1 MRKNLI
7 VNGGLVVVAAAIGV
21 GAYANIGSGASTA
34 TTRETV
40 VTAKRGVV
48 LSSVSST
55 GNVEATSDL
64 SVSFQQTGKVTG
76 IFVKQG
82 DHVSTGQQLAQID
95 DTQQHAALLS
105 AQASLASAEANLAG
119 VLRGET
125 SVERAQDA
133 AGLAS
138 AVQSVASAQSGL
150 SHAQQSAS
158 ANVTKY
164 QQQIDQSQVQVD
176 SAESSLAAA
185 KSALDRAKSAMST
198 LQTSYDPNASSSE
211 DPDARVNRYKLDQV
225 TCGVHSGTPGYHTA
239 DGVDCSQIVNLISFA
254 TAVQTSESS
263 YGQAQTAVSTAQ
275 SSLTS
280 AQQAQTAGKL
290 QDQQAIDNAQ
300 NQLNAANLQYQ
311 STAAGNAVKE
321 QPAKPENVA
330 QARAS
335 VTSAQQQLTSAQQNE
350 DQTVLTAPAAG
361 TVASVSGTVG
371 QYSSS
376 GSGGASSS
384 ASSSSSTSSS
394 STSSSSSSGFIELT
408 NVASLDVKVGF
419 TETDAPKV
427 HIGQEATITLDAL
440 TGQTFTGRILSL
452 DTNQTVVSN
461 VVTYYAKVGFDSA
474 SSSIKPGMT
483 ASVDVVLDKRDDV
496 VTLPTTA
503 VPTSGTSATVTVR
516 GSDGKD
522 ASRSITIGL
531 RGDSSVEITAGLS
544 VGDQVVETSSAAS
557 ATATGFPG
565 GGGGPAGGGLGG
577 GGLGGGVGR

>member
-21 GAYANIGSGASTA
+21 GAYANIGTGASTS

-40 VTAKRGVV
+40 VTAKQGVV

-55 GNVEATSDL
+55 GNVEAGSDL
-64 SVSFQQTGKVTG
+64 SVSFQQTGKVTA

-82 DHVSTGQQLAQID
+82 DRVTAGQQLAQID

-105 AQASLASAEANLAG
+105 AQASLASAQANLAG

-138 AVQSVASAQSGL
+138 AAQSVASAQSGL
-150 SHAQQSAS
+150 THAQQSAS

-164 QQQIDQSQVQVD
+164 QQQIDQAQAQVD
-176 SAESSLAAA
+176 SAESSLA
-185 KSALDRAKSAMST
+185 SAQSAFDRAKSAMST
-198 LQTSYDPNASSSE
+198 LQTSYDHNASSSE
-211 DPDARVNRYKLDQV
+211 DPDARANRYKLDQV
-225 TCGVHSGTPGYHTA
+225 TCGAHSGTPGYHTA
-239 DGVDCSQIVNLISFA
+239 DGVDCSQIVNLIAFA
-254 TAVQTSESS
+254 TGVQTSASS
-263 YGQAQTAVSTAQ
+263 YSQAQTAVSTAQ

-280 AQQAQTAGKL
+280 AQQLQSAGKL

-311 STAAGNAVKE
+311 STVAGNAVKQ
-321 QPAKPENVA
+321 QPAKPENIA
-330 QARAS
+330 QSRAS
-335 VTSAQQQLTSAQQNE
+335 VTSAQQQLASAQQNE

-376 GSGGASSS
+376 GGGASSS
-384 ASSSSSTSSS
+384 AASSSSSSSS
-394 STSSSSSSGFIELT
+394 STSSSSSSGFVQLT
-408 NVASLDVKVGF
+408 NVVNLDVKVGF

-427 HIGQEATITLDAL
+427 HIGQAATITLDAL

-461 VVTYYAKVGFDSA
+461 VVTYYAKVGFDST

-483 ASVDVVLDKRDDV
+483 AAVDVVLDKRDDV

-522 ASRSITIGL
+522 TSRSITIGL
-531 RGDSSVEITAGLS
+531 RGDSAVEITAGLNA
-544 VGDQVVETSSAAS
+544 GDRVVETSSTAS

-565 GGGGPAGGGLGG
+565 GRGGPAGGGLGG
-577 GGLGGGVGR
+577 GLGG

>member
-1 MRKNLI
+1 
-7 VNGGLVVVAAAIGV
+7 
-21 GAYANIGSGASTA
+21 
-34 TTRETV
+34 
-40 VTAKRGVV
+40 
-48 LSSVSST
+48 
-55 GNVEATSDL
+55 
-64 SVSFQQTGKVTG
+64 
-76 IFVKQG
+76 
-82 DHVSTGQQLAQID
+82 
-95 DTQQHAALLS
+95 
-105 AQASLASAEANLAG
+105 
-119 VLRGET
+119 
-125 SVERAQDA
+125 
-133 AGLAS
+133 
-138 AVQSVASAQSGL
+138 
-150 SHAQQSAS
+150 
-158 ANVTKY
+158 
-164 QQQIDQSQVQVD
+164 
-176 SAESSLAAA
+176 
-185 KSALDRAKSAMST
+185 MST

-211 DPDARVNRYKLDQV
+211 GPDARANRYKLDQV

-254 TAVQTSESS
+254 TGVQTAESS
-263 YGQAQTAVSTAQ
+263 YMQAQSSVTTAQ

-280 AQQAQTAGKL
+280 AQQGQTAGTL

-311 STAAGNAVKE
+311 STVAGNAVKE

-335 VTSAQQQLTSAQQNE
+335 VTSAQQQLSSAQQNE

-376 GSGGASSS
+376 GGGGASSS
-384 ASSSSSTSSS
+384 TASSSSSSSSS

-408 NVASLDVKVGF
+408 NVASLDVRVGF

-427 HIGQEATITLDAL
+427 RIGQEATITLDAL
-440 TGQTFTGRILSL
+440 TGQTFTGQILSL

-483 ASVDVVLDKRDDV
+483 ASVDVVLDKRDDA
-496 VTLPTTA
+496 VTLPTSA

-522 ASRSITIGL
+522 TSRTITIGL
-531 RGDSSVEITAGLS
+531 RGDSAVEITAGLS

-565 GGGGPAGGGLGG
+565 GGGGAGGGGLGG
-577 GGLGGGVGR
+577 GGLGGGVGG

>member
-7 VNGGLVVVAAAIGV
+7 VNGGLVVIAAAIGV
-21 GAYANIGSGASTA
+21 GAYANIGSGASTSSS
-34 TTRETV
+34 TRETV

-64 SVSFQQTGKVTG
+64 SVSFQQAGKVTA

-82 DHVSTGQQLAQID
+82 DHVTAGQQLAQID

-105 AQASLASAEANLAG
+105 AQASLASAQANLAG

-125 SVERAQDA
+125 SYERAQDA

-138 AVQSVASAQSGL
+138 AVQSVASAQSGVT
-150 SHAQQSAS
+150 HAQQSAA

-164 QQQIDQSQVQVD
+164 QQQIDQAQSQLD
-176 SAESSLAAA
+176 TAESSVASA
-185 KSALDRAKSAMST
+185 KDTIDRAKSALST
-198 LQTSYDPNASSSE
+198 LQTSYDPNGSSSE

-254 TAVQTSESS
+254 TGVQTSESS
-263 YGQAQTAVSTAQ
+263 YTQAQSSASTAQ

-280 AQQAQTAGKL
+280 AQQGQTAGTL

-311 STAAGNAVKE
+311 STVAGNAVKE

-330 QARAS
+330 QSRAS
-335 VTSAQQQLTSAQQNE
+335 VTSAQQQLASALQNE
-350 DQTVLTAPAAG
+350 DQTVLTAPAVG

-376 GSGGASSS
+376 GASS
-384 ASSSSSTSSS
+384 ASSSSSSASTS
-394 STSSSSSSGFIELT
+394 STSSSASSGFVELT

-427 HIGQEATITLDAL
+427 RIGQEATLTLDAL

-496 VTLPTTA
+496 MTLPTSA

-522 ASRSITIGL
+522 TSRSITIGL
-531 RGDSSVEITAGLS
+531 RGDSAVEITAGLS

-565 GGGGPAGGGLGG
+565 GGGGPGG
-577 GGLGGGVGR
+577 GGLGGGALGGGAGR